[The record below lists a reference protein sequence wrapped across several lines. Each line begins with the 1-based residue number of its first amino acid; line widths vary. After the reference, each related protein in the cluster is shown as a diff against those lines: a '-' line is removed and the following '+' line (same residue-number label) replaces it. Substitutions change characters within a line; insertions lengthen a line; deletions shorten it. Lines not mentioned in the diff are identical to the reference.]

1 MTPYFSKADLFLF
14 CHGPDIGKIE
24 NFFDINLKNRYY
36 CVNTIKAF
44 KRFTRFQCARLKHL
58 ESYFAIPRK
67 YDLYYKEIN
76 ILWNSG
82 KKYKKKIV
90 LDYNKDDCINLWRM
104 VRLLIR
110 DYGVTRSDLRS
121 IAM

>member
-1 MTPYFSKADLFLF
+1 MTANFKGKSVLQPVGPLEKICFLTPF
-14 CHGPDIGKIE
+14 
-24 NFFDINLKNRYY
+24 INLKNRYY

-44 KRFTRFQCARLKHL
+44 KIFTRFQCARLKHL
-58 ESYFAIPRK
+58 ESYFTIPRK